1 MPLPL
6 SAQDNALLRA
16 WRLGELDADACRA
29 FEQRLF
35 FEPDLLDAA
44 HADLAIADGLGD
56 RSDTVTPVR
65 QGQTIRWWPQLV
77 AAGLGAMAVLPF
89 AWHDEPP
96 ATALSANVEWV
107 SLDVRRG
114 DDARVPLLVQP
125 RATTR
130 LVALEVALPGVQSG
144 SYELRLR
151 AVGDDGDERLHEIA
165 DVHAADGMLSLAF
178 ARDALPPGT
187 YRIEIRRSG
196 DERLLAVEPPTFRY
210 APD

>member
-1 MPLPL
+1 MSTQL
-6 SAQDNALLRA
+6 SAQDDALLRA

-35 FEPDLLDAA
+35 FEPELLDAA
-44 HADLAIADGLGD
+44 RADLAITDGLRD
-56 RSDTVTPVR
+56 RSDTITPV
-65 QGQTIRWWPQLV
+65 QGAPAIRWWPQLV
-77 AAGLGAMAVLPF
+77 AASLGAMAVLPF
-89 AWHDEPP
+89 AWRDEAP

-114 DDARVPLLVQP
+114 DAARVPMLVQP

-130 LVALEVALPGVQSG
+130 LVALEVALPEVLSG
-144 SYELRLR
+144 PYQLRLR
-151 AVGDDGDERLHEIA
+151 AIGSGDDDRLHEVA

-187 YRIEIRRSG
+187 YRIEIRRAG
-196 DERLLAVEPPTFRY
+196 DDRLLTVEPPTFRY